1 MRDHNKIDVK
11 DLPDAI
17 QWHEGMLIGPHH
29 FQQAFTRQEG
39 LLRYHLQNLAPY
51 YWGIREVEINK
62 SLLVSGI
69 FSVDKLHAIMPDGLE
84 VAFSKDENSAL
95 EIDLNNYKDDIK
107 RKDVTVFLTVPTQS
121 IDSSAGKGELKRYE
135 SIKGE
140 MVPDS
145 NTGDN
150 PMLIPRLKPALN
162 LLILDELSA
171 KYSGFP
177 LARITFKDAN
187 FMLTDYVAPGLSISS
202 LPKIEDIG
210 NQIVQQLREKASFL
224 SEKIQSTS
232 TASGM
237 AMTIETKEMIKS
249 VVSALPY
256 FETAL
261 RSREQHPYTLY
272 QAMALLVGNLASLD
286 QGFIPPILAPYDQND
301 LLNIFST
308 AHEYIFRV
316 TEQGIQEK
324 YTCYSFSYDSEECWF
339 NILLEKAWT
348 TENIIVGVKGQ
359 PGMNHSEVKNWMDKC
374 VIGSESVIP
383 SMRERRISGLQ
394 RKAIEG
400 NEFLV
405 PLRGVQLFSLDFD
418 KDFLKP
424 DENLMIVNP
433 ANQVPGTNRADEI
446 VIYVETALLESEEND
461 NTEDDQPE
469 V

>member
-11 DLPDAI
+11 DLPNAI

-29 FQQAFTRQEG
+29 FQQAFIRQEG
-39 LLRYHLQNLAPY
+39 LLRYHLQNIAPFC
-51 YWGIREVEINK
+51 WGIREVAINK

-69 FSVDKLHAIMPDGLE
+69 FSVDRLQAVMPDGLE
-84 VAFSKDENSAL
+84 VAFSKDESSAL
-95 EIDLNNYKDDIK
+95 EIDLNNYKDDI
-107 RKDVTVFLTVPTQS
+107 RKKDLTIFLTVPTQTV
-121 IDSSAGKGELKRYE
+121 DSSVGKGELKRYE
-135 SIKGE
+135 SVKGE
-140 MVPDS
+140 MVPDT

-150 PMLIPRLKPALN
+150 PLLIPRLKPALS

-177 LARITFKDAN
+177 LAKITFKDAN
-187 FMLTDYVAPGLSISS
+187 FMMTDYIAPGLSISA

-210 NQIVQQLREKASFL
+210 KQIVQQLREKASFL

-232 TASGM
+232 TASGL
-237 AMTIETKEMIKS
+237 AMTMETKDMIRS

-261 RSREQHPYTLY
+261 RSRELHPYTLY
-272 QAMALLVGNLASLD
+272 QAMALLVGHLASLD
-286 QGFIPPILAPYDQND
+286 QGFIPPILAPYDHND
-301 LLNIFST
+301 LKKIFGA

-324 YTCYSFSYDSEECWF
+324 YSCHSFTYDSEECWF
-339 NILLEKAWT
+339 NIQLNKAWIT
-348 TENIIVGVKGQ
+348 KDIIIGVRGQ
-359 PGMNHSEVKNWMDKC
+359 PGMNHSEVKKWMNKC

-383 SMRERRISGLQ
+383 SMRERRISGVQ

-405 PLRGVQLFSLDFD
+405 PLRGVQLFSLTVDEKFIV
-418 KDFLKP
+418 P

-433 ANQVPGTNRADEI
+433 ANQVSGTSRADEI
-446 VIYVETALLESEEND
+446 VIYVENALLEPEEK
-461 NTEDDQPE
+461 DDADSTI
-469 V
+469 